1 MRVEI
6 LACLCL
12 TSIMLLAVAQ
22 AYIEPRTD
30 LGEIQNRIVSGSPA
44 SLGQFPWQ
52 VILKKDPIEY
62 LLCGGSIIAANWVLT
77 AGHCTYGLT
86 SVFIMFGTVLL
97 NNPNALNM
105 TATQLYINPNYD
117 SATLNND
124 VSLIQLPTTLTFSKT
139 IQPIQL
145 VTNDYANFNF
155 IGQVATI
162 AGFGLTDDDYLESS
176 NLLLYAQVQIIN
188 NSQCGD
194 VFGSS
199 VVIPSTL
206 CAQGENGTDM
216 SICSGDSGGPLIT
229 RDLNGNWMQI
239 GINSFVAEDMC
250 TMKYPSGFARL
261 TSFLSYISQVTGI
274 DFNSY

>member
-1 MRVEI
+1 MKIEL

-12 TSIMLLAVAQ
+12 FAFAE
-22 AYIEPRTD
+22 AFIEPAAD
-30 LGEIQNRIVSGSPA
+30 LGRIQNRIVSGSPA

-52 VILKKDPIEY
+52 VILKKDPIED

-77 AGHCTYGLT
+77 AGHCTYGL
-86 SVFIMFGTVLL
+86 SSIFIMFGTVLL

-105 TATQLYINPNYD
+105 TSTQLYINPNYNGE
-117 SATLNND
+117 TLNND
-124 VSLIQLPTTLTFSKT
+124 VSLIQLPTPLTFSKY

-145 VTNDYANFNF
+145 VTNNDANFNF

-162 AGFGLTDDDYLESS
+162 AGFGLTDDDNLDSS
-176 NLLLYAQVQIIN
+176 NIMLYARVQIIN
-188 NSQCGD
+188 NSQCAD
-194 VFGSS
+194 VFGTS

-206 CAQGENGTDM
+206 CAKGENGTDM

-229 RDLNGNWMQI
+229 RDTNGNWMQI
-239 GINSFVAEDMC
+239 GINSFVAQDMC
-250 TMKYPSGFARL
+250 TMMYPSGYARL
-261 TSFLSYISQVTGI
+261 TSFLGYISQVTGM